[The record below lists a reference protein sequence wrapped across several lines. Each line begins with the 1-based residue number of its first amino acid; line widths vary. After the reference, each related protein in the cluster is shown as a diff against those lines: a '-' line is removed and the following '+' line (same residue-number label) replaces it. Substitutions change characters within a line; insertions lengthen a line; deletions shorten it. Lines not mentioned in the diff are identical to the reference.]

1 MNRLAELLSSRG
13 RAEIFRLLLS
23 GTGEE
28 LHVREIERRSGLN
41 DSTIRQELR
50 KLVRLDL
57 VQSRRDSNRVYY
69 RAKKENPLYPE
80 IRNLVLKTSGL
91 SDVLRSAL
99 ADKRIR
105 LAFVFGSIAHGE
117 EKAGSDVDLMVI
129 GQLGLRDLSG
139 LLSGIEEKIGREVNP
154 HVFHEA
160 EFRKRVRAKEHFVSR
175 VMESPKI
182 FIVGSRHELEAM
194 GR

>member
-1 MNRLAELLSSRG
+1 MNRLAELLSSRA
-13 RAEIFRLLLS
+13 RAEIFRLLFS

-41 DSTIRQELR
+41 DSTLRQELR
-50 KLVRLDL
+50 KLARLDL
-57 VQSRRDSNRVYY
+57 VRSRRDSNRVYY
-69 RAKKENPLYPE
+69 RAKTENPLYPE
-80 IRNLVLKTSGL
+80 IRNLVLKTLGL
-91 SDVLRSAL
+91 ADVLKSAL

-105 LAFVFGSIAHGE
+105 VAFVFGSVARGE

-129 GQLGLRDLSG
+129 GQLGLRDLSRF
-139 LLSGIEEKIGREVNP
+139 LSGIEEKIGREVNP
-154 HVFHEA
+154 YVLHEA

-182 FIVGSRHELEAM
+182 FIVGSHHELEAM